1 MSRFNQ
7 MTWDQIDNN
16 FAVKYNTINQI
27 LGEGVP
33 YSLNYLYQNRDY
45 LDDST
50 KYKLERLFIWKQG
63 NNITSLEFVW
73 EDDDLVSSFL
83 VKCQIDIL
91 VPFTEE
97 YADTIITQILNDD
110 RNYSGEETDEYLEEW
125 QNDLE
130 NKVLGDIYSIQIEF
144 EQKLRLLLNQIA
156 QERQLYRLSYEK
168 DIPYELTGHIEKFLG
183 GKRKNKK
190 SQKRKNKKRK
200 NKTKG
205 KKK

>member
-7 MTWDQIDNN
+7 MTWDQIDNS
-16 FAVKYNTINQI
+16 FGVKYNHINQI
-27 LGEGVP
+27 LGQGIP
-33 YSLNYLYQNRDY
+33 YSLNYLYENRNY

-50 KYKLERLFIWKQG
+50 KYKLERLFVWREG
-63 NNITSLEFVW
+63 NNITSLQIVW
-73 EDDDLVSSFL
+73 EDEETVFSIL
-83 VKCQIDIL
+83 VKCQIDIY

-97 YADTIITQILNDD
+97 YANIIIAQILNDD
-110 RNYSGEETDEYLEEW
+110 RNYSGEETDEELEVW
-125 QNDLE
+125 QNDIE
-130 NKVLGDIYSIQIEF
+130 NEVLGNVYAIQIEF